1 MDWGFGHTTRSLV
14 LLRLLIEQ
22 NNQLYIA
29 GNSQQISFYEKEN
42 LPATYFNIEG
52 YNIHFSG
59 KINGYFQ
66 ILQQLKK
73 FNVTISKEKDFVH
86 EIIHSYDIDIIL
98 SDNRYGFYH
107 PDRLSIILTHQL
119 NLQVPKFRKL
129 ANKKLEK
136 WLNPFQHIWVPDYSD
151 HRLTG
156 ELSQNKKFNNVEY
169 INPLCRFYKLNLP
182 TNYNHCL
189 LLTGPNPARNEFL
202 QLALSKLP
210 RTSSLCIVS
219 PEPLDKAYSE
229 IKNFIAPTTKE
240 LNEILCSS
248 NIIVSLAG
256 YTTIM
261 ELDQLKKKAFITPT
275 PNQYEQVYL
284 AQNLKHPRIKSF

>member
-1 MDWGFGHTTRSLV
+1 MDWGFGHTTRSLS
-14 LLRLLIEQ
+14 LLWLLIKQ
-22 NNQLYIA
+22 KNLLFIA

-129 ANKKLEK
+129 ANKKLEN
-136 WLNPFQHIWVPDYSD
+136 WLTSFHHIWVPDYSD
-151 HRLTG
+151 HRLSG
-156 ELSQNKKFNNVEY
+156 ELSKNKKFNNVEY
-169 INPLCRFYKLNLP
+169 INPLCRFKTLNLP
-182 TNYNHCL
+182 LKYNHCI
-189 LLTGPNPARNEFL
+189 LLTGPNPARSEFL
-202 QLALSKLP
+202 KFALSKLP
-210 RTSSLCIVS
+210 LTAPLCIVS
-219 PEPLDKAYSE
+219 PEPLNEVYRETKQ
-229 IKNFIAPTTKE
+229 FIAPTTKE

-248 NIIVSLAG
+248 ETIIARAG

-261 ELDQLKKKAFITPT
+261 ELDQLNKEALITPT
-275 PNQYEQVYL
+275 PNQFEQVYL
-284 AQNLKHPRIKSF
+284 AQYLQHPYIKPF

>member
-1 MDWGFGHTTRSLV
+1 MPLSCATR
-14 LLRLLIEQ
+14 
-22 NNQLYIA
+22 
-29 GNSQQISFYEKEN
+29 
-42 LPATYFNIEG
+42 
-52 YNIHFSG
+52 
-59 KINGYFQ
+59 
-66 ILQQLKK
+66 
-73 FNVTISKEKDFVH
+73 
-86 EIIHSYDIDIIL
+86 
-98 SDNRYGFYH
+98 
-107 PDRLSIILTHQL
+107 
-119 NLQVPKFRKL
+119 
-129 ANKKLEK
+129 
-136 WLNPFQHIWVPDYSD
+136 
-151 HRLTG
+151 
-156 ELSQNKKFNNVEY
+156 
-169 INPLCRFYKLNLP
+169 NLP

-202 QLALSKLP
+202 QIALSKLP

-229 IKNFIAPTTKE
+229 IKNFIAPTTIE

-261 ELDQLKKKAFITPT
+261 ELDQLNKKAFITPT